1 MMFSKA
7 CEYAIKSSVYIG
19 QRSLALQKVNVGE
32 ISRAVS
38 APEAFTAKILQQ
50 LCKAGILESVRG
62 KQGGFYFLEEKLH
75 HFKIYDIIRV
85 IDGEGIFSRCGLGLK
100 ECSNSNPCP
109 VHQDYKSVRENLFA
123 MAQKFSLYDLAQ
135 KTEQGLFR
143 LKV

>member
-1 MMFSKA
+1 MGERVAWLSPQQPADGKGA
-7 CEYAIKSSVYIG
+7 DQSSDGITGQGSGKSMPG
-19 QRSLALQKVNVGE
+19 
-32 ISRAVS
+32 
-38 APEAFTAKILQQ
+38 TAHSH
-50 LCKAGILESVRG
+50 CP
-62 KQGGFYFLEEKLH
+62 
-75 HFKIYDIIRV
+75 V
-85 IDGEGIFSRCGLGLK
+85 IDGEGIFSRCGLGLR